1 MKKLFFLVVLIAFSC
16 AELLAQELT
25 PTGSFVLNLD
35 YARFRNDD
43 QSGYLEIY
51 YGFYPHLLTYQ
62 WSEGKYRAGVQ
73 LWTRLRNNKTKA
85 LVMSERALL
94 PMVAT
99 DTSEAS
105 FRYPFITQAGYALP
119 LGDYTLEVV
128 ANDSL
133 APSRRD
139 NISLAIS
146 VNAYPSGVGCSD
158 LELCSNI
165 KSSQQKDDPFFK
177 NSLEVV
183 PNPTLVFG
191 ITTNPVIF
199 NYLEL
204 YNLNPEETYRV
215 KILIINSDGNIAR
228 ESSKTRKYGVR
239 NAIEVGTTNVTSIL
253 SGKYRFRHLLF
264 DHSSSELGRTE
275 KTFFVYNPH
284 LQGPSLTGPFFQMSE
299 LAGLSEEELTAEFR
313 QAQYI
318 ATDREIKLFA
328 QVDSEAGKREF
339 LAKFWVDVAKG
350 RFDRPPIKR
359 AQHLQRVAVAN
370 ERYRSMG
377 KEGWQTDRGR
387 VYVLYG
393 EPDEIDRFPSLGE
406 SKPYEIWRFH
416 RIESGVEFVFV
427 DDFGFGFYRLVHS
440 TKRGEL
446 WDDQWE
452 SYLK

>member
-1 MKKLFFLVVLIAFSC
+1 MCVLAAFYG
-16 AELLAQELT
+16 AGLLAQELT
-25 PTGSFVLNLD
+25 TIGSFVLNLD

-51 YGFYPHLLTYQ
+51 YGFYPRLLTYH
-62 WSEGKYRAGVQ
+62 WSEGQYKAGVQ
-73 LWTRLRNNKTKA
+73 IWTRLRNNETRA
-85 LVMSERALL
+85 FAVNERALL
-94 PMVAT
+94 QVAAT
-99 DTSEAS
+99 DTNEAS
-105 FRYPFITQAGYALP
+105 FRYPFITQAGYLIP

-128 ANDSL
+128 AADSL

-139 NISLAIS
+139 NINLTITI
-146 VNAYPSGVGCSD
+146 NTYPGRVGCSD
-158 LELCSNI
+158 LELCSTI

-253 SGKYRFRHLLF
+253 SGKYLFRHLLF
-264 DHSSSELGRTE
+264 DHSSRELGRTE

-284 LQGPSLTGPFFQMSE
+284 LQAPSLTRPSFQSIE
-299 LAGLSEEELTAEFR
+299 LAGLSEELLSAEFR

-318 ATDREIKLFA
+318 ASDRDIKLFA
-328 QVDSEAGKREF
+328 QLDSEAGKREF
-339 LAKFWVDVAKG
+339 LAKFWVDVESG
-350 RFDRPPIKR
+350 RFDLPPIKR
-359 AQHLQRVAVAN
+359 AQHLQRVIVAN

-377 KEGWQTDRGR
+377 KEGWRTDRGR

-393 EPDEIDRFPSLGE
+393 EPDEIDRYPSLGE
-406 SKPYEIWRFH
+406 SKPYEIWRYH
-416 RIESGVEFVFV
+416 RIENGVEFVFV
-427 DDFGFGFYRLVHS
+427 DRLGYGDYELVHS
-440 TKRGEL
+440 TKRDEL
-446 WDDQWE
+446 RDDQWQRF
-452 SYLK
+452 LR